1 LYFSFVHKRFNK
13 VFALLL
19 FCNATLLCA
28 AQQTDTVN
36 RNRDTAFGSANSI
49 AVDSLGKAAMPVT
62 DAQVDSIIKKHSPR
76 KAAIRSAIIP
86 GWGQVYNKK
95 YWKLPLVYGA
105 LGTTAVVFKFN
116 LDWYRRTRFA
126 YQVAATRDTTKFS
139 LVHPDL
145 RRFVDGTFSGGLGSL
160 QNARDNYR
168 RSVDYSVLFF
178 IVFWG
183 LNVVDAT
190 VDAHLKAFDVSP
202 DLSLKLKA
210 GYSELSG
217 TNGIGLVL
225 SFK

>member
-1 LYFSFVHKRFNK
+1 LHLSFLYKIVIK
-13 VFALLL
+13 VFLLLL
-19 FCNATLLCA
+19 FCSAALLCT
-28 AQQTDTVN
+28 AQQTDTLN
-36 RNRDTAFGSANSI
+36 QKRDTAFGDANTI
-49 AVDSLGKAAMPVT
+49 AVDTLGKVATPVT
-62 DAQVDSIIKKHSPR
+62 DAQIDSVIKKHSPR
-76 KAAIRSAIIP
+76 KAAIRSAILP

-126 YQVAATRDTTKFS
+126 YRVLVNKDSANFPN
-139 LVHPDL
+139 VHPDL
-145 RRFVDGTFSGGLGSL
+145 QLYIDRPNQVGSL

-168 RSVDYSVLFF
+168 RSLDYSALF
-178 IVFWG
+178 IMLFWG

-202 DLSLKLKA
+202 DLSLKFKA

-217 TNGIGLVL
+217 TNSIGLVL
-225 SFK
+225 HFK